1 MSADGKLKIFDKA
14 RGKALGSPGIG
25 GLGDLAMYDMPAG
38 GGWAPTGPAG
48 KRRDWQID
56 SGLCQSI
63 QGPVFSALRAS
74 GRIEGPDG
82 AHRVTREVRLWGDS
96 RRIEYD
102 VEIEAKRDNGIFCIC
117 FAVGVAGNVTAGIPF
132 GVESRDNLKNELF
145 RADLDLWAG
154 GGFPEG
160 YDATRWTDVSDS
172 EFGYTF
178 ICPPG
183 MHTGYEF
190 KKNDKSL
197 EFILL
202 RTRSMPDDEFRQ
214 CPLSLQGVGRH
225 TWRCALV
232 PHESTW
238 REALSYRQA
247 LEQHNPLLAHSPL
260 FGLDCGGVTGQRSN
274 RFNAIKGFFGVAE
287 PEWYLNP
294 PSPLPAQASLV
305 EVAPP
310 NVVLSSMRLIK
321 SGSEKEEPEYE
332 LRLYETAG
340 QATDAVVKLGCAV
353 DSVRQTNFLG
363 EPLDAAGKIKTNGRE
378 IVFRIQPWKIV
389 TLRIGSTR

>member
-1 MSADGKLKIFDKA
+1 MGV
-14 RGKALGSPGIG
+14 
-25 GLGDLAMYDMPAG
+25 
-38 GGWAPTGPAG
+38 TGNA
-48 KRRDWQID
+48 
-56 SGLCQSI
+56 
-63 QGPVFSALRAS
+63 
-74 GRIEGPDG
+74 
-82 AHRVTREVRLWGDS
+82 
-96 RRIEYD
+96 
-102 VEIEAKRDNGIFCIC
+102 
-117 FAVGVAGNVTAGIPF
+117 TAGIPF

-145 RADLDLWAG
+145 RADLDVWAG

-260 FGLDCGGVTGQRSN
+260 FGLDCGVLPA
-274 RFNAIKGFFGVAE
+274 NARTDSRREKFFG
-287 PEWYLNP
+287 
-294 PSPLPAQASLV
+294 
-305 EVAPP
+305 
-310 NVVLSSMRLIK
+310 
-321 SGSEKEEPEYE
+321 
-332 LRLYETAG
+332 
-340 QATDAVVKLGCAV
+340 GCGA
-353 DSVRQTNFLG
+353 
-363 EPLDAAGKIKTNGRE
+363 
-378 IVFRIQPWKIV
+378 
-389 TLRIGSTR
+389 